1 MLRTL
6 LSRLWANIG
15 TLSLAFLLA
24 FAVWISAVVAA
35 DPNEVRDFP
44 TPLPLEVHGLD
55 SNLLLIGSLPSEVNV
70 RLSAP
75 TSLWQQLVNQ
85 AQPLT
90 AFVDLSDLEAGKHVV
105 QIEVESTLRPIRVV
119 SISPQELNI
128 ALETRAVRD
137 LEITPRVDGQPAL
150 GFQIDDFSISPDH
163 ATVIGP
169 VSLMNEVAG
178 LQAVFDATDARE
190 SSTTSVKIQAVD
202 AQGAVLSGLTIEP
215 VETTLTLNVLQSG
228 GYREVA
234 VKVETIG
241 QPASG
246 FRVTNISVSP
256 PVVTLF
262 STDPQ
267 IVAGLAG
274 FVSTQPLDLTNL
286 REDQETRLALALPA
300 GVIVVGEEQNVRV
313 SIGIAPIESSVLLN
327 LSVDVI
333 GLGNG
338 FEAQLSPQSVSVI
351 LSGPLSVL
359 QSLNAA
365 DVRLYVDVTGLPA
378 GTHLLEPQ
386 AEILPA
392 DVQLLS
398 ITPSSIEVVIA
409 PSSN

>member
-1 MLRTL
+1 MLRNIW
-6 LSRLWANIG
+6 SRLWANIG
-15 TLSLAFLLA
+15 TLSLAFMLA

-44 TPLPLEVHGLD
+44 EAIPLELRGLD
-55 SNLLLIGSLPSEVNV
+55 ADLLLIGSLPTDVNV

-75 TSLWQQLVNQ
+75 ASLWQLLLNQ
-85 AQPLT
+85 SEPLS
-90 AFVDLSDLEAGKHVV
+90 AFVDLSDLGAGEHVV
-105 QIEVESTLRPIRVV
+105 EVQVESSLRPIRFV
-119 SISPQELNI
+119 SVSPQELNVT
-128 ALETRAVRD
+128 LEARAVRD
-137 LEITPRVDGQPAL
+137 IQVTPKVSGQPAL

-178 LQAVFDATDARE
+178 LQAVIDATDGRE
-190 SSTTSVKIQAVD
+190 SRVEQVRIQAVD
-202 AQGAVLSGLTIEP
+202 AQGTVLSGLTIEP
-215 VETTLTLNVLQSG
+215 VETEFTLNVLQSG

-246 FRVTNISVSP
+246 FRVTDISVSP

-313 SIGIAPIESSVLLN
+313 TIGIAPIESSVLLN
-327 LSVDVI
+327 MSVEVI

-338 FEAQLSPQSVSVI
+338 LEAELSPQSVSVI

-365 DVRLYVDVTGLPA
+365 DVRLYVDASGLPA
-378 GTHLLEPQ
+378 GVHLLQPQ
-386 AEILPA
+386 AEILPD
-392 DVQLLS
+392 DVELLS
-398 ITPSSIEVVIA
+398 ITPSSIEVEITA
-409 PSSN
+409 AGN